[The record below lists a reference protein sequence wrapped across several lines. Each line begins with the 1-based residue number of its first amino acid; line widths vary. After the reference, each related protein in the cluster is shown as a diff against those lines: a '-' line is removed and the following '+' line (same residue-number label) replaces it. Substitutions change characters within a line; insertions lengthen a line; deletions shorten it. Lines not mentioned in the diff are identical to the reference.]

1 MPRLFLALAALCLSL
16 LAARGAELQVIH
28 GWPQLPE
35 GDIIGQVAGIGC
47 DSRGDVWVFHRG
59 SRAWIADPSKVGPI
73 AEAAV
78 YCFEGKSGK
87 LRTKWGA
94 NTFLLPHGLFV
105 DHRDHVWL
113 TDVGRHQI
121 FEYDRD
127 GTLLR
132 AWGVSG
138 VGGNDQGHFN
148 KPTDVAVLPDGSF
161 YVSDGYVNSRVVKF
175 SADGKFQF
183 QWGTMGNGPGE
194 FIVPH
199 GITVDATGKV
209 YVADRQNDRVQVF
222 TAAGEFLTQWKSPS
236 MGRPYGV
243 RIGKDGMLYVA
254 DGGEQPK
261 SPPNRSG
268 LAVLNLEGKV
278 VATFGRWGNQD
289 GQFMMAHDIAL
300 SRDGD
305 IYVGDINGQRV
316 QKLRWSNAR

>member
-1 MPRLFLALAALCLSL
+1 MPRLFLVLATLCLFR
-16 LAARGAELQVIH
+16 LAARGAEFQVIH

-59 SRAWIADPSKVGPI
+59 SRAWMADPSKAGPI

-87 LRTKWGA
+87 VRTKWGA

-105 DHRDHVWL
+105 DQRDHVWL

-148 KPTDVAVLPDGSF
+148 KPTDVAVLPDGTF

-222 TAAGEFLTQWKSPS
+222 TAAGEFLTQWKSPA

-278 VATFGRWGNQD
+278 VATFGRWGNHD

-300 SRDGD
+300 SQDGD